1 MLTPYNHL
9 TTAELIRC
17 HRFDIQ
23 GDPLVD
29 ELWTRLEAL
38 APAEKP
44 VETKYVE
51 EKFRYGNDA

>member
-1 MLTPYNHL
+1 MLTPYNRL
-9 TTAELIRC
+9 SNAELIRC
-17 HRFDIQ
+17 HRYDIQ
-23 GDPLVD
+23 GDPLVE

-51 EKFRYGNDA
+51 EQFRYGTNP